1 MRPSIWAF
9 AAWAGVGIV
18 CAIAVV
24 TPFTIGPLAAVVAA
38 AGGGALLAWRGS
50 RNASATGLLTGPG
63 LIALYIGYLNRGGPG
78 MVCTTTRNAGECI
91 QEWNPW
97 PLLAV
102 GVMLVAA
109 SIGLFLWLR
118 GRGTAARR

>member
-1 MRPSIWAF
+1 MRPSGWAF
-9 AAWAGVGIV
+9 AAWAGLGIV
-18 CAIAVV
+18 CALAVV
-24 TPFTIGPLAAVVAA
+24 TPFTIGPLAAVVAL

-63 LIALYIGYLNRGGPG
+63 LIALYIGYLNRAGPG

-102 GVMLVAA
+102 GVVLVAA

-118 GRGTAARR
+118 DRGTGARR